1 MGNFRLA
8 KNASFLVFLAA
19 VTLAPGTASAGGPEY
34 PRKNGYN
41 PSAGYSAPM
50 PAVDPYARAV
60 VEPACSGCSYTVPIV
75 AVYMC
80 PASLVNQ
87 AGSQVVYLRPPL
99 APGLLGGRPYLY
111 HH

>member
-1 MGNFRLA
+1 MGNLRLA
-8 KNASFLVFLAA
+8 KNASILVLLAA
-19 VTLAPGTASAGGPEY
+19 ATLAPGTASAGGPEY

-50 PAVDPYARAV
+50 PAVDPYAGAV
-60 VEPACSGCSYTVPIV
+60 VEPACSGCSYTVPLV

-80 PASLVNQ
+80 PASI
-87 AGSQVVYLRPPL
+87 AGQRGSEVVYLRMNR
-99 APGLLGGRPYLY
+99 AAGLLGGRPYLY